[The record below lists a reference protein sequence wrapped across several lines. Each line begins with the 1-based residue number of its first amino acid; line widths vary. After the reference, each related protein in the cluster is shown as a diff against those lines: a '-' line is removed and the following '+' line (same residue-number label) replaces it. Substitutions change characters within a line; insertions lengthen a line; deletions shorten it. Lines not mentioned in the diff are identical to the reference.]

1 MNITTHSVGKIKT
14 PNGKI
19 IDYDKPFNCLQTTT
33 SDTFT
38 IIESPDP
45 LSAYKQ
51 WLVANN
57 YKNNLSD
64 LEEFVKESDDNEF
77 KIEVSYI

>member
-1 MNITTHSVGKIKT
+1 VGKIKT
-14 PNGKI
+14 SNGKI
-19 IDYDKPFNCLQTTT
+19 IDYEKPFNCLQTTT
-33 SDTFT
+33 SNTFT
-38 IIESPDP
+38 ILKSPDP

-57 YKNNLSD
+57 YKNNLLD
-64 LEEFVKESDDNEF
+64 LEEFVKESNDNGF